1 MNIVVADRVNAI
13 GSYAFADVDNI
24 VAQLKKEGI
33 RPIDFGVG
41 DPTLPTPELVRRAC
55 KEGIEKRR
63 SSGYPAYFGEPEF
76 RQTVAWWSG
85 KRFGV
90 TLDPD
95 TEIMSSVGAKEAIFN
110 FPETFINPGDYT
122 LALNPGYPAWSR
134 GTHFAEGNTY
144 FLNLLP
150 ENDFLPDLRSIP
162 KAVLKKAR
170 LLWIN
175 YPNNPTTA
183 FPTEA
188 FYREVL
194 EFGERH
200 GIIICSDESY
210 TENYYDEPPASILQF
225 KKDGALAFQSLS
237 KRSNMT
243 CYRIGWIS
251 GDSRIIAAY
260 KKVKPNIDSGTA
272 TFIQDAAVAA
282 LRDETHVEELRTDY
296 RKKRDLVVDAFSSIG
311 LARCVPKGTIYIW
324 QKVPAG
330 HTSVEFAKKL
340 LQKDVA
346 VVTTPGNW
354 LSRETEGAEG
364 GIGLGRATAVS
375 GSGRVKRVDKGNG
388 LGLAKPSNPGEGFVR
403 LALVP
408 PLDRVE
414 EAARRIKNLRL

>member
-1 MNIVVADRVNAI
+1 MEIVIADRVNAI

-24 VAQLKKEGI
+24 VAQLKKEGVQ
-33 RPIDFGVG
+33 PIDFGVG
-41 DPTLPTPELVRRAC
+41 DPTLPTPELIRQAC
-55 KEGIEKRR
+55 RDGIEKRK
-63 SSGYPAYFGEPEF
+63 SSGYPAYFGEREY
-76 RQTVAWWSG
+76 RQTVAWWSE
-85 KRFGV
+85 KRFGI

-95 TEIMSSVGAKEAIFN
+95 TEIMSTVGAKEAIFN

-134 GTHFAEGNTY
+134 GTHFAEGTTH

-162 KAVLKKAR
+162 KKVLKTAK

-188 FYREVL
+188 FYREAL

-200 GIIICSDESY
+200 NIIICSDESY
-210 TENYYDEPPASILQF
+210 TENHYDDPPPSILQF
-225 KKDGALAFQSLS
+225 KKEGVVAFQSLS

-272 TFIQDAAVAA
+272 TFIQDAAIAA
-282 LRDETHVEELRTDY
+282 LGDESHVEELRKDY
-296 RKKRDLVVDAFSSIG
+296 RVKRDLVVDAFSSIG
-311 LARCVPKGTIYIW
+311 LERCVPKGTIYIW
-324 QKVPAG
+324 QRVPRG
-330 HTSVEFAKKL
+330 STSVDFAKKL

-354 LSRETEGAEG
+354 LSR
-364 GIGLGRATAVS
+364 V
-375 GSGRVKRVDKGNG
+375 VDGV
-388 LGLAKPSNPGEGFVR
+388 NPGEGYVR

-408 PLDRVE
+408 SLDKVE

>member
-24 VAQLKKEGI
+24 VAQLKKEGVQ
-33 RPIDFGVG
+33 PIDFGVG
-41 DPTLPTPELVRRAC
+41 DPTLPTPELIRQAC
-55 KEGIEKRR
+55 KDGLDKRR
-63 SSGYPAYFGEPEF
+63 SSGYPAYFGELEY
-76 RQTVAWWSG
+76 RKTVARWSM
-85 KRFGV
+85 KRFGIA
-90 TLDPD
+90 LDPD
-95 TEIMSSVGAKEAIFN
+95 TEIMSTIGAKEAIFN

-134 GTHFAEGNTY
+134 GTHFAEGKTY

-150 ENDFLPDLRSIP
+150 ENNFLPDLRSIP
-162 KAVLKKAR
+162 KEVLRRAR

-188 FYREVL
+188 FYREAL

-200 GIIICSDESY
+200 NIIICSDESY
-210 TENYYDEPPASILQF
+210 TENYYDDPPASILQF
-225 KKDGALAFQSLS
+225 KKDGVVAFQSLS

-260 KKVKPNIDSGTA
+260 KKVKPNVDSGTA
-272 TFIQDAAVAA
+272 TFIQDAAIAA
-282 LRDETHVEELRTDY
+282 LGDETHVEELRNDY
-296 RKKRDLVVDAFSSIG
+296 RVKRDLIVDAFSSIG
-311 LARCVPKGTIYIW
+311 LDRCVPKGTIYIW
-324 QKVPAG
+324 QRVPRG
-330 HTSVEFAKKL
+330 STSVAFAKKL

-354 LSRETEGAEG
+354 LSRETNGADG
-364 GIGLGRATAVS
+364 TNSVDGAV
-375 GSGRVKRVDKGNG
+375 GVHPV
-388 LGLAKPSNPGEGFVR
+388 NPGEGYVR

-408 PLDRVE
+408 PLDKVR